1 MFSGL
6 KFRTSAFNASPYLK
20 KVVIFTNREFL
31 VGASYYNMA
40 LLPISLF
47 VSLNQIQTTKRSE
60 QNRKMW
66 ARFGSFFFFD
76 KSRSTNTSFIILAVT
91 PTVPF
96 LVVNVNFSTTT
107 SRGTKQ
113 TFGGKSY
120 NANASSS
127 WKSISRIGCMYVCI
141 NKTEEI

>member
-47 VSLNQIQTTKRSE
+47 VSLNQIQTTGKCE
-60 QNRKMW
+60 PDLEV
-66 ARFGSFFFFD
+66 FFFLI
-76 KSRSTNTSFIILAVT
+76 KVG
-91 PTVPF
+91 V
-96 LVVNVNFSTTT
+96 
-107 SRGTKQ
+107 
-113 TFGGKSY
+113 
-120 NANASSS
+120 
-127 WKSISRIGCMYVCI
+127 RIQVS
-141 NKTEEI
+141 